1 MHSSDTTVTC
11 YSGTG
16 QLQALRVQRNKSSV
30 DGSVAQT
37 HKYWS
42 SESSTDN
49 KVLAQKGNMDIVNA
63 LQWFPQNKTFVATL
77 PRPINIGN
85 NINRMDRRGYLLMRT
100 IHKNRMS
107 T

>member
-42 SESSTDN
+42 SESSTEN

-63 LQWFPQNKTFVATL
+63 LQWFPQNKTSVATL

-85 NINRMDRRGYLLMRT
+85 KYKELTKDALLLMRT
-100 IHKNRMS
+100 VHNSRMS